1 MSCARFDFQV
11 ADIVVKFACDAA
23 SDCRGGYATQQPEDQ
38 ADHPGASGYEG
49 RVLGQGY
56 WRCKQS
62 KSLSLILTVE
72 RRPHDGHS
80 HRICLQRSFRGHTQS
95 H

>member
-11 ADIVVKFACDAA
+11 ADIVAGFACDAA
-23 SDCRGGYATQQPEDQ
+23 SDCRGSCAIQQREDQ
-38 ADHPGASGYEG
+38 GGHLEASGYEG
-49 RVLGQGY
+49 RVLAQGY

-80 HRICLQRSFRGHTQS
+80 HSPCRQRSFLWHIQS
-95 H
+95 S